1 MDSEDGVYDFMPAAT
16 ADVKNDS
23 VLAELSEDYQP
34 ASEAANERL
43 GKAAEEAM
51 KIIASD
57 N

>member
-1 MDSEDGVYDFMPAAT
+1 MDSENGIYDFMPAAP

-23 VLAELSEDYQP
+23 VLADLSEDFQP
-34 ASEAANERL
+34 VSEAADERL
-43 GKAAEEAM
+43 GRAAEEAM

>member
-1 MDSEDGVYDFMPAAT
+1 MDSENGIYDFMPAAP

-43 GKAAEEAM
+43 GRAAEEAM